1 MVHEALGHA
10 FHFTSQGER
19 DQRGER
25 QRRAYRQNHTAAES
39 ATSAGGRRSHPRGS
53 TNSEQQHPFALL
65 VEVHPIGGNSYRW
78 VILRDELPHRVADA
92 SYATREDAAAAGTD
106 MLRRYVDEWR
116 TAI

>member
-1 MVHEALGHA
+1 M
-10 FHFTSQGER
+10 SW
-19 DQRGER
+19 QRHDR
-25 QRRAYRQNHTAAES
+25 PSRFSPPVAPI
-39 ATSAGGRRSHPRGS
+39 AGGRRPHPRGS

-65 VEVHPIGGNSYRW
+65 VEVHPIGGNRYRW

-92 SYATREDAAAAGTD
+92 SYATPGDAAAAGTD